1 MSKPEDRNAGHGKL
15 AVLAPIVAVVV
26 AGWFSYRFLGGPACE
41 QVEDR
46 VAQELDQ
53 DHGAGALDLAN
64 RAPERCR
71 SRGALRGRR
80 AEALARV
87 GRVDEA
93 SVEASDVLARDR
105 GNAYATYALAQCEHA
120 KGDFD
125 GARHHAQEAVEQ
137 GRGAPAHLL
146 LGVVAYKQGDYE
158 AARAAYARVLEMRP
172 DDVQATYNLALVA
185 HQLDRYR
192 DAREGYLKVLRLD
205 PGNLD
210 ARFNLGLLTYRA
222 GATLEARHHL
232 EKLRE
237 TAPGDDRVKRLEAA
251 LSMLPPAPAL
261 IVGAPAASSRI
272 GTAASESSSGAP

>member
-1 MSKPEDRNAGHGKL
+1 MSKAEDRIAGYGKL
-15 AVLAPIVAVVV
+15 AVFALVAAVAV
-26 AGWFSYRFLGGPACE
+26 AGWLSYRLLGGPACE
-41 QVEDR
+41 QVEDH

-53 DHGAGALDLAN
+53 DHGARALDLADG
-64 RAPERCR
+64 APEKCR

-87 GRVDEA
+87 GRVEEA
-93 SVEASDVLARDR
+93 SGEALQVLARDE

-125 GARHHAQEAVEQ
+125 GARRHAQAAVER

-146 LGVVAYKQGDYE
+146 LGVVAYKQGDYA
-158 AARAAYARVLEMRP
+158 AARAAYVRVLEVRS
-172 DDVQATYNLALVA
+172 DDVQATYNLALVD

-237 TAPGDDRVKRLEAA
+237 MAPGDDRVKRLEAA
-251 LSMLPPAPAL
+251 LSMPPPAPAL
-261 IVGAPAASSRI
+261 IVGAPAASSRA
-272 GTAASESSSGAP
+272 GTAASGASSGAP